1 MIEFEILA
9 TLAATGLATL
19 IIIIQIVTLRRA
31 KLDDSI
37 PAQTTSTA
45 FTGKQKPIPQ
55 ATQKKF
61 SSAVFFQLIIDL
73 AILAGFIWWTFY
85 LISRDFIEW
94 AALSGFFALIGMIML
109 FVVLRGVSK
118 TRQAIEQPSQTQPFK
133 NSDATIPKAT
143 QQPNAKIEPLIF
155 DNTESKSEAVNYAAT
170 LTETGAI
177 PQATMQKTELP
188 KEKPA
193 IPEDSALRRH
203 YLTHQ
208 RYQLEAR
215 LPIRPTDS
223 ALRRHYEQLLTT
235 ELEKRLHNIIA

>member
-1 MIEFEILA
+1 MIELEILA

-37 PAQTTSTA
+37 PAQTSSTA

-55 ATQKKF
+55 TTQKEF
-61 SSAVFFQLIIDL
+61 SLAVFFQLIIDL

-85 LISRDFIEW
+85 LISRDFIVW

-143 QQPNAKIEPLIF
+143 QQPTQVESLIF
-155 DNTESKSEAVNYAAT
+155 GNTESKSEAVKYAAT
-170 LTETGAI
+170 LTETSAI

-208 RYQLEAR
+208 RYQIKAR

-223 ALRRHYEQLLTT
+223 ALLRHYEQLLTT
-235 ELEKRLHNIIA
+235 ELEKRLRNMDV